1 MNFLEDIFERLGRS
15 TDLPVLQQIDKGKL
29 LPSNGRQVLALVHAA
44 RKFLLDAGLKKGDR
58 CALLAA
64 NDVRWAAVDLAAMAE
79 GIIVVPLYSRQAP
92 SELVAM
98 MLDCTPSLVICG
110 YAALRDRVAQ
120 VWPQM
125 PPAVLFEEIFL
136 RGAGMAGDERG
147 PVALQDSDPLT
158 IIYTSGTSGE
168 PKGVVLN
175 LGNVNHMLRCT
186 TERLDV
192 LMGQTIEK
200 LHPSKTGLGGAPSSL
215 AGAPPH
221 RVFHYL
227 PFCFAGSWIL
237 LLSCL
242 SRNAVLTINTDL
254 DRIKQDLEVAAPDY
268 FLNVPTFLERVRT
281 GIAGEIKRRG
291 GVAVTIFEHALKT
304 YLGGHAGKSGIR
316 EAFWLMLA
324 GALIFPKIRANIGPN
339 LKALICGSA
348 PLAVETQLFFM
359 MLGIPVLQVY
369 GLTETTA
376 ICTMDDPRHVEAGKV
391 GPAIPGLEMRTGENE
406 EILVRGSNVFSG
418 YWNRPQE
425 TAKVLRDGWFHT
437 GDQGEVDADGNW
449 RIIGRI
455 KNLIILNS
463 GHNIAPEPLED
474 ELQRRLPGAQQVV
487 LVGNGCSFLAAI
499 ITGNCSRSDIE
510 RTLGEFN
517 RELPH
522 YKRIRGFYLSPEP
535 LSVDHGLLTANGKLK
550 RDAIA
555 AHFRSEIDQMYA
567 AALAPQQSKTG
578 LAGDPAMES
587 AKPA

>member
-1 MNFLEDIFERLGRS
+1 MHFLESIFNRLRRS
-15 TDLPVLQQIDKGKL
+15 TDQPVLQQVEKGKL
-29 LPSNGRQVLALVHAA
+29 LPSNGRQVLGLVHAA
-44 RKFLLDAGLKKGDR
+44 RRFLLDAGLKKGDR

-64 NDVRWAAVDLAAMAE
+64 NDVRWAAVDLAALAE

-92 SELVAM
+92 SELAAM
-98 MLDCTPSLVICG
+98 MRDCTPSLVVCG
-110 YAALRDRVAQ
+110 RAALRDRVAQ

-125 PPAVLFEEIFL
+125 PRAVLFEDIFL
-136 RGAGMAGDERG
+136 RGAGVADDERS
-147 PVALQDSDPLT
+147 PVPLADSDPLT

-200 LHPSKTGLGGAPSSL
+200 LHPSKGSLGGAP
-215 AGAPPH
+215 APPE

-268 FLNVPTFLERVRT
+268 FLNVPTFLERVRA

-291 GVAVTIFEHALKT
+291 GVAATIFDHALKT
-304 YLGGHAGKSGIR
+304 YLGGHAGKSGVR

-339 LKALICGSA
+339 LKALVCGSA
-348 PLAVETQLFFM
+348 PLALETQLFFM

-376 ICTMDDPRHVEAGKV
+376 ICTMDDPPHVEAGKV
-391 GPAIPGLEMRTGENE
+391 GPAIPGMEMKTGDNQ
-406 EILVRGSNVFSG
+406 EILVRGPNVFPG

-437 GDQGEVDADGNW
+437 GDQGEVDAGGNW

-474 ELQRRLPGAQQVV
+474 ELLRRLPGAQQVV
-487 LVGNGCSFLAAI
+487 LVGNGRSFLAGI
-499 ITGNCSRSDIE
+499 ITGNRSRTEVE

-517 RELPH
+517 RDLPH
-522 YKRIRGFYLSPEP
+522 YKRVRAFCLSPEP
-535 LSVDHGLLTANGKLK
+535 FSVENGLLTANGKLK

-555 AHFRSEIDQMYA
+555 TRFRSHIDEMYETA
-567 AALAPQQSKTG
+567 VK
-578 LAGDPAMES
+578 S